1 MQLLIVFI
9 FIPSIFTW
17 QSSWLQY
24 WSRTNFRA
32 PCKEPSVRQL
42 YQLCK
47 WRHTNYLASLLAWP
61 FTNATEKFSI
71 QHCKDYNAFRKLL
84 HFRETVWD
92 RELEKSD
99 IKGSVNSLTYSCA
112 QYVSSLYEHFR
123 VKSVRVFRD
132 WIHMSIR
139 LLNKNTICN
148 RMFYNKNKQLI

>member
-1 MQLLIVFI
+1 MHPNKCSIQINKLHNNMSIKRITHTCSKASPFRDCENLEKII
-9 FIPSIFTW
+9 FLSYYKIA
-17 QSSWLQY
+17 L
-24 WSRTNFRA
+24 
-32 PCKEPSVRQL
+32 
-42 YQLCK
+42 
-47 WRHTNYLASLLAWP
+47 
-61 FTNATEKFSI
+61 EKFSS

-92 RELEKSD
+92 RELEKRD

-139 LLNKNTICN
+139 LLNKITICN